1 MNIEE
6 HLTKHLTDVHSIE
19 EQALQQM
26 VVAPRMAGDAELAHA
41 FRAHIEETRE
51 QERRVR
57 ARLEARAADPSRVK
71 DLAGRAGGIGMI
83 LFARTQ
89 PDTPGKLVAHA
100 YAYEHMEIAA
110 YDLLALVAERAGD
123 AETAEMARTI
133 REEEAEMAERLAQGF
148 DRAVEASLRGV
159 AASDLDEQLDR
170 YLQDAF
176 AIEAQALQLLT
187 HAPAFTGDPD
197 LRKAFEDHL
206 EETRS
211 QQAAIEARLSARGAR
226 PSRFKSVLLRVGG
239 INLGGFFGA
248 QRASPERFAG
258 FAFAFEHLEIA
269 AYEQLRRVAD
279 QVGDEETARVAE
291 RIAGEERAAAAAIR
305 ARFEAAVEESLA
317 AQGVVR
323 GG

>member
-6 HLTKHLTDVHSIE
+6 QLTKHLTDVHSIE

-26 VVAPRMAGDAELAHA
+26 VVAPRMAGDAELARA
-41 FRAHIEETRE
+41 FRAHLEETRE

-100 YAYEHMEIAA
+100 YAYEHMEMAA

-133 REEEAEMAERLAQGF
+133 REEEADMAERLAQGF
-148 DRAVEASLRGV
+148 DRAVEASLRDV
-159 AASDLDEQLDR
+159 AASDLDEQLDK

-187 HAPAFTGDPD
+187 QAPALAGDPD
-197 LRKAFEDHL
+197 LRKVFEDHL

-211 QQAAIEARLSARGAR
+211 QQAAVEARLTARGSR

-248 QRASPERFAG
+248 QPDTPAKLAG

-279 QVGDEETARVAE
+279 QVGDEETVRLAE
-291 RIAGEERAAAAAIR
+291 RIAGEERAAAAAVR
-305 ARFEAAVEESLA
+305 ARFEPALEKSLE
-317 AQGVVR
+317 AQGVV
-323 GG
+323 